1 MRTYSLI
8 VALFVGFAAI
18 GLVVAVTGMYGVTA
32 FSVGQRR
39 HEIGV
44 RLALGATSADMLRLI
59 AGRTVR
65 LIGIGA
71 ALGVAGGWAIGLAMR
86 NILFGVGATD
96 PATYAAVLSIVALCG
111 SSRRVC
117 PRMRAMSIDPMAVL
131 KRE

>member
-1 MRTYSLI
+1 MF
-8 VALFVGFAAI
+8 AAFAAI
-18 GLVVAVTGMYGVTA
+18 GLVVAVTGIYGVTA
-32 FSVGQRR
+32 FAVGQRR

-44 RLALGATSADMLRLI
+44 RMALGATAAQIVRLI
-59 AGRTVR
+59 AGRTFR

-96 PATYAAVLSIVALCG
+96 PATYAAVLALVALCG
-111 SSRRVC
+111 FAATWL
-117 PRMRAMSIDPMAVL
+117 PAHAAMAIDPMAVL